1 MSDRSGNSYTQTT
14 MLLRRMVRAKPV
26 GNFEDLFHDHWVLK
40 SYLFSCLENDE
51 ISGWISAILYD
62 AI

>member
-1 MSDRSGNSYTQTT
+1 
-14 MLLRRMVRAKPV
+14 MLLRKMICAEPI

-40 SYLFSCLENDE
+40 PYLFSCLENDE